1 MTPVPARL
9 LLAAVA
15 LWGLA
20 CTDASLYGYDKEPVQ
35 PNKLVLSGDLCTED
49 PTERGFPVK
58 VLFLVDTS
66 LADKQ
71 PECTTAPAPGCYG
84 QQRADS
90 VQKVIRTFGGPNYT
104 YGVIRYASAL
114 KGTPCGLA
122 NLTPDGYTRVTTDAV
137 AALRCADPIAYGRD
151 IMSALSL
158 ASSFITGDVLQTPKG
173 LRARTKYVVVLLAY
187 GAPTQT
193 LSSLWC
199 NSQNPKLDNVAPVSC
214 PDGSSGTGC
223 TCAYTDKFC
232 GDMEPP
238 PADCERALYVEMIRD
253 MKAFAIDNGA
263 QELWLHSI
271 YQRDPGYN
279 ASGTDDVG
287 AISLLTDL
295 AIAGEGS
302 LYTYPTGA
310 RPTAAEATGACP
322 AGDSAAVGCLYSPIN
337 FDSTQS
343 VYLRKELLVANR
355 NAQPTPTGIKV
366 DSDGDGLPDELEL
379 EIGTDPQNADT
390 DGDMLSDR
398 LEYLMRSV
406 GLDPLRTNL
415 PPCNPKGT
423 PPATVGG
430 CCPAG
435 GCPVT
440 SDPPP
445 VCYCAPDCDVDGAG
459 NVVMRPDCVDPNAT
473 PESLAPWP
481 AECPLPQ
488 TYLPNAFAPDLDTD
502 GDGLT
507 DCEEMLIRTESTLL
521 DTDADGMPDI
531 LEFKYGTNAL
541 ASDSLGDLDTDGSP
555 NGDEIRWHTDPLA
568 KDLTLQ
574 GKEAYRYH
582 FTDTGEREM
591 VSFSQPTN
599 VTGVVIQRASN
610 ATTPGPARLLFVM
623 PGECGNGQP
632 TDMSLIWIDPGDVTA
647 ATAGTGSI
655 DPCGSAFWHADG
667 TVKEASNGLLPPDEQ
682 TAPLV
687 TAIPADGEYVVHS
700 ISSKP
705 GMPEGELSITV
716 RVISVLLP
724 TVTVQDTIRLS
735 SSKRFCFNF
744 RASNITLLQTLP
756 DANGDTWNYIDVF
769 LAEVP
774 KNNASSYGVFRVATI
789 PIIYSKDPPRRQPEQ
804 GEIVL
809 TFDDFLPLGE

>member
-1 MTPVPARL
+1 MTCRAL
-9 LLAAVA
+9 LVVA
-15 LWGLA
+15 LALGTVA

-66 LADKQ
+66 LADA
-71 PECTTAPAPGCYG
+71 PTCTSAAVPGCYG

-90 VQKVIRTFGGPNYT
+90 VQKVIRTYAGPNYT
-104 YGVIRYASAL
+104 YGIIRYASSL
-114 KGTPCGLA
+114 KGTPCGLK
-122 NLTPDGYTRVTTDAV
+122 NLTPDGFTRDTTDPV
-137 AALRCADPIAYGRD
+137 QLLRCADPITYGRD

-158 ASSFITGDVLQTPKG
+158 ASSYVSGDVLQTPKG
-173 LRARTKYVVVLLAY
+173 LRSRTKYVVVMLAY

-199 NSQNPKLDNVAPVSC
+199 NSQNPKLDNVASITC
-214 PDGSSGTGC
+214 PDGSAGTEC

-238 PADCERALYVEMIRD
+238 PTDCERALYIKQVRD
-253 MKAFAIDNGA
+253 MKDFAIANGA
-263 QELWLHSI
+263 QELWFHSV

-302 LYTYPTGA
+302 LYTYPTGS

-322 AGDSAAVGCLYSPIN
+322 AGDSAATGCLFSPLN

-343 VYLRKELLVANR
+343 IYLRKELIVANR
-355 NAQPTPTGIKV
+355 NAQPTPTGIQV
-366 DSDGDGLPDELEL
+366 DSDGDGLPDDLEL
-379 EIGTDPQNADT
+379 QIGTDPQNPDT
-390 DGDMLSDR
+390 DGDGLNDR

-435 GCPVT
+435 GCPT
-440 SDPPP
+440 TTDPPP
-445 VCYCAPDCDVDGAG
+445 TCYCAPDCDVDSSG
-459 NVVMRPDCVDPNAT
+459 NVILLPGCVDPNAT

-488 TYLPNAFAPDLDTD
+488 TYLPNAFPPDQDTD
-502 GDGLT
+502 GDGLS
-507 DCEEMLIRTESTLL
+507 DCEEALIRTEATLL
-521 DTDADGMPDI
+521 DSDADGMPDI
-531 LEFKYGTNAL
+531 LEWKYGTNAL
-541 ASDSLGDLDTDGSP
+541 FSDALGDLDEDGSS

-568 KDLTLQ
+568 KDLIIQ
-574 GKEAYRYH
+574 GTESYRYH
-582 FTDTGEREM
+582 FTDSGEQEL
-591 VSFSQPTN
+591 VSYSQPTN
-599 VTGVVIQRASN
+599 VTGVVIESASN

-623 PGECGNGQP
+623 AGECGGGQP
-632 TDMSLIWIDPGDVTA
+632 AENSLIWIDPADVPVATGTTGAVTA
-647 ATAGTGSI
+647 
-655 DPCGSAFWHADG
+655 CGPRTQG
-667 TVKEASNGLLPPDEQ
+667 
-682 TAPLV
+682 APLIEETTHAQDATITDV
-687 TAIPADGEYVVHS
+687 PIAVPIPQDGQYVLHS
-700 ISSKP
+700 LSSKP
-705 GMPEGELSITV
+705 GLPEGEKSITV
-716 RVISVLLP
+716 RVITVLLP
-724 TVTVQDTIRLS
+724 SASALDNIRLS

-756 DANGDTWNYIDVF
+756 DENGDTWNYIDVF

-774 KNNASSYGVFRVATI
+774 KNNAASYGVFRVATI
-789 PIIYSKDPPRRQPEQ
+789 PIIYSKDPPRRQPAQ
-804 GEIVL
+804 AEIVL